1 MNNIDKNSDV
11 KTELTII
18 GLTGGICSGK
28 TTISNLFSDLG
39 VEVIDTDIIS
49 HQLMAPQQNGF
60 EQTVRHFGSK
70 ILLDSGEINRAKL
83 KSIIFSNLEQ
93 KKWLEEM
100 LHPLIKDQTKQQI
113 TQANTSKTTSA
124 KYILLVVPLLFETNF
139 HRLCDK
145 VLAIDCEP
153 ETQMERLIQRDS
165 ITKNLASKIIQSQL
179 SNQNRLKRAD
189 YIIDNNRN
197 SDPGNQVIEIDRL
210 LS

>member
-113 TQANTSKTTSA
+113 TQANTRKTTSA

>member
-1 MNNIDKNSDV
+1 LNNIDKNSDV

>member
-1 MNNIDKNSDV
+1 LNNIDNNSDV

-113 TQANTSKTTSA
+113 IQANTRKTTSA